1 MLDSQLSRK
10 DFLRSSLIAAVAA
23 TLPAGAAAAA
33 MPAADISLD
42 DLKAFSRI
50 AGISFSDDELK
61 QILPDVKDWLA
72 GYESLRKLPIPFE
85 VEPATVF
92 MPKTHRTLKA
102 KKGVSVKLTRAPE
115 AVRPKSDEDL
125 AFMTVRELGALIR
138 TRQVTSV
145 ELTKVYLERLSKY
158 GDKLL
163 CVITAMPEQA
173 LQRANEADAEI
184 ESGRYRGPLHGIPC
198 GIKDLFAMRG
208 APTTWG
214 AEPYKDQVLP
224 YDCAVVEKLH
234 EAGAIIIAKL
244 SMGALAMNDVWF
256 KGKTKNPWNDKE
268 GSSGSS
274 AGSAAATAAGLV
286 AFAIGTETLG
296 SIMSPSNRCRVTG
309 FRPSYGRISRFGAMG
324 LSYTMDK
331 VGPICRQV
339 EDCALVFSAL
349 TGHDPKDR
357 SSVDRPFHYVPSLN
371 LGDLKVGVVD
381 GAANEAILAGLGK
394 LSILAT
400 KVKFDPI
407 PEGVLS
413 LLEVEAAT
421 SFDELT
427 RTERIHLLTNS
438 DWPESFRASR
448 FVPGVEYLQAQRA
461 RAWLM
466 DRYEDELGDLDVLV
480 VPGVGLAG
488 SALRITNL
496 TGHPQVNIPQGVN
509 AKGESNSI
517 SFVGRIYEEDTML
530 ALANVFQQLGDFH
543 KMRPNLNAL

>member
-1 MLDSQLSRK
+1 MLESPLSRK

-23 TLPAGAAAAA
+23 SLPTRASAIAE
-33 MPAADISLD
+33 PEVEISID

-61 QILPDVKDWLA
+61 QVLPDVKDWLS

-85 VEPATVF
+85 VEPPTVF
-92 MPKTHRTLKA
+92 MPKTHRSLKG
-102 KKGVSVKLTRAPE
+102 KKGVSVKLTRAAE
-115 AVRPKSDEDL
+115 ATRPKNDEDL
-125 AFMTVRELGALIR
+125 AFMSVRELGALIR
-138 TRQVTSV
+138 TRQITSV
-145 ELTKVYLERLSKY
+145 ELTKVYLERLSRY

-173 LQRANEADAEI
+173 LKRAHEADAEI
-184 ESGRYRGPLHGIPC
+184 EAGRYRGPLHGIPC

-214 AEPYKDQVLP
+214 AAPYKDQVLP
-224 YDCAVVEKLH
+224 YDSAVVEKLH
-234 EAGAIIIAKL
+234 DAGAVIVAKL

-256 KGKTKNPWNDKE
+256 KGKTKNPWNEKE

-309 FRPSYGRISRFGAMG
+309 FRPSYGRISRYGAMG

-339 EDCALVFSAL
+339 EDCALVFTAL
-349 TGHDPKDR
+349 TGHDPRDR
-357 SSVDRPFHYVPSLN
+357 SSVDRPFHYVPTLN
-371 LGDLKVGVVD
+371 LATLKVGVVD
-381 GAANEAILAGLGK
+381 GASNDAILAGLEK
-394 LSILAT
+394 LGVHAS
-400 KVKFDPI
+400 KFKFDPI
-407 PEGVLS
+407 PDGILS

-427 RTERIHLLTNS
+427 RSDRIHQLTNS

-466 DRYEDELGDLDVLV
+466 DRYEEELGDLDVLA
-480 VPGVGLAG
+480 VPGVGITG

-517 SFVGRIYEEDTML
+517 SFVGRIYEEDIML
-530 ALANVFQQLGDFH
+530 ALANAFQRQGEFH
-543 KMRPNLNAL
+543 KLRPSLSAF